1 MARKKLKQ
9 LRIKFL
15 DIPKE
20 ILVPRNT
27 EKTKI
32 RAIDKK
38 YKNLRVAKLTK
49 TLIINEK
56 QTINTQEQKIH
67 DTNVDE
73 FRYHNFQFKTDAEKQ
88 FSFEQNPPKIDKN
101 NDDEEDS
108 YFQQINDID
117 NNDSILP
124 DFWNTYIN
132 YF

>member
-27 EKTKI
+27 ETTKI
-32 RAIDKK
+32 RSIDKK

-56 QTINTQEQKIH
+56 QTINTQEQKTH
-67 DTNVDE
+67 DMRIDE
-73 FRYHNFQFKTDAEKQ
+73 FCYQNFQTKTSAEKQ
-88 FSFEQNPPKIDKN
+88 LFFEQKTPKIDKN

-108 YFQQINDID
+108 YFQQINEIE
-117 NNDSILP
+117 NNDSFLP
-124 DFWNTYIN
+124 DFFSTYIN